1 VILIGE
7 RINGMFKDIRRAIQ
21 QGNPEPI
28 REWARRQEAAGADF
42 LDLNVGPAVEDRVP
56 AMKWLVEIV
65 QEVSDVPLCLDSTD
79 YNAIEEGLKLCKRP
93 AMINSV
99 PAEMPKMERVI
110 PMAKEHGAY
119 CIGLAMNDKGIPK
132 NSDDRLALA
141 MELVATADAYGLPMD
156 HLLIDPLILPA
167 YVAQDHGPEVL
178 ETIRQVKLLASPA
191 PKTVVGLSNVSQKC
205 VDRSLV
211 NRTFLVMAMAC
222 GLDAAIVDVND
233 DDLVD
238 AVATA
243 RILLNQDVYAE
254 SYLKVYK
261 NRGVR

>member
-7 RINGMFKDIRRAIQ
+7 RINGMFKDVRRAIQ
-21 QGNPEPI
+21 QGNPEPVWD
-28 REWARRQEAAGADF
+28 WAKRQEAAGADY
-42 LDLNVGPAVEDRVP
+42 LDLNVGPAVEDRVT
-56 AMKWLVEIV
+56 AMKWLVTTV
-65 QEVSDVPLCLDSTD
+65 QEVSDLPLCLDSTD
-79 YNAIEEGLKLCKRP
+79 YDSIEAGLELCKRP

-99 PAEMPKMERVI
+99 PADMPKLERVI
-110 PMAKEHGAY
+110 PMARDHGAHL
-119 CIGLAMNDKGIPK
+119 IGLAMNEKGIPK
-132 NSDDRLALA
+132 NSEDRLALA
-141 MELVATADAYGLPMD
+141 MEIVAMCDAYGLPMD

-178 ETIRQVKLLASPA
+178 ETIRQVKFLASPS
-191 PKTVVGLSNVSQKC
+191 PRTVVGLSNISQKC
-205 VDRSLV
+205 VDRPLV
-211 NRTFLVMAMAC
+211 NRTFLIMAMAC
-222 GLDAAIVDVND
+222 GLDAAIVDVDD

-238 AVATA
+238 AVATG